1 LPAPLATIQLPT
13 CHRMESLRSRD
24 SSEPP
29 VDPAHPFK
37 GVVVCCTSIPPD
49 QRTQIAQKT
58 EELGGIHKYDLT
70 PDVTHLV
77 VGDYDTP
84 KYRHVAKE
92 RNDIKAMDAR
102 WIDVVGELWM
112 KDADIDFAALEREWQ
127 LKPLETCGDVVD
139 PANPTEAKRGTLLLC
154 MTGFDDPEQR
164 TSIIDKITA
173 NGGAYTGD
181 LTKRVSHLIVFKP
194 EGKKY
199 KAARAWNIRTVSL
212 AWLEQSIERGM
223 ILDEQCFDPVLP
235 PEEQGQG
242 AWNKVNPRGVSLG
255 KRSRP
260 GVVEGGQRKLRKTA
274 SMKLSSQRDTLWG
287 DILGSKPTGES
298 SEPGDRTDKIEVQD
312 SGIHDRM
319 LQPVPDVGIFSACYF
334 FMAGFEAWKSKILAE
349 TIGSLGGQVCA
360 TFEDIASKG
369 YEASPSRRFLIV
381 PQESQPST
389 HFQLPPAHADKIQIV
404 TEFFVERCLHNK
416 TLCDPDSHVLGRPF
430 PEFPIRGFEDLSIC
444 TAGFS
449 GIDLLHVEKAV
460 RQIGAK
466 FAARLNDATSVLV
479 CKTLTDTR
487 KEKLKFAFDNNIP
500 IVNSDWLWEC
510 ITTGYNVPVKMYMFP
525 ALKQAVNLHP
535 KPRVGESREEI
546 KQAFQRTRSEPIPHI
561 PERSAAGHSTVA
573 GGIDTT
579 AFQDDVHQKPADT
592 QIPAPVVGQDSVV
605 SFVESERGFAKVDSA
620 ASLQFQTA
628 KTHQMDSF
636 GAGTVAPPLS
646 NANMNALNK
655 SPAVERTAK
664 PPKTLVRTASVADS
678 MEPTPIPVEESAPVE
693 DQGGPV
699 PAAEESQAET
709 RPGEDEEAELKRQRD
724 AQKAAEKEALT
735 SKLASLIDFKRSAE
749 SVAEEEN
756 SGQQQQQP
764 RRPRKRPFGRAVSN
778 ASAASSGSTESR
790 MDPMGRTAD
799 EYQPQQD
806 AEQQPP
812 STQIQYQDPGAQQH
826 RDKIISKMR
835 GEDGKT
841 PAVSQTTRKKVTT
854 IGGFDFSE
862 EGRPTT
868 RQLRRK

>member
-1 LPAPLATIQLPT
+1 
-13 CHRMESLRSRD
+13 MESLHPRD

-29 VDPAHPFK
+29 VDPAQPFK
-37 GVVVCCTSIPPD
+37 AVVVCCTSIPPD
-49 QRTQIAQKT
+49 QRTQIAKRT

-92 RNDIKAMDAR
+92 RNDVKTMDAR
-102 WIDVVGELWM
+102 WIDVVGDLWM
-112 KDADIDFAALEREWQ
+112 EDAEIDFAALEREWQ
-127 LKPLETCGDVVD
+127 LKPLETCGHVVD
-139 PANPTEAKRGTLLLC
+139 ATNPAEAKRGALLLC
-154 MTGFDDPEQR
+154 MTGFDDPDQR
-164 TSIIDKITA
+164 ASIIEKITA

-181 LTKRVSHLIVFKP
+181 LTKRVSHLIVAKP

-199 KAARAWNIRTVSL
+199 KAARSWNIRTVSL

-223 ILDEQCFDPVLP
+223 ILDEQCFDPSMP

-242 AWNKVNPRGVSLG
+242 AWNKANPRRVLSA
-255 KRSRP
+255 KRARS

-287 DILGSKPTGES
+287 DILGSKTI
-298 SEPGDRTDKIEVQD
+298 SEPSALGDRADKIEVQD
-312 SGIHDRM
+312 SGVHDRM
-319 LQPVPDVGIFSACYF
+319 VQPAPDAGIFSACYF

-349 TIGSLGGQVCA
+349 TIVSLDGQVCD
-360 TFEDIASKG
+360 TFEGMVSKG
-369 YEASPSRRFLIV
+369 YEVTPSRRFLIV

-416 TLCDPDSHVLGRPF
+416 ALCDPDTHALGRPF
-430 PEFPIRGFEDLSIC
+430 PLFPIPGFDNLSIC

-460 RQIGAK
+460 RQIGAR
-466 FAARLNDATSVLV
+466 FAARLNETTSVLV
-479 CKTLTDTR
+479 CRTLTDTR
-487 KEKLKFAFDNNIP
+487 KEKLKFALDNDIP
-500 IVNSDWLWEC
+500 IVSPDWLWEC
-510 ITTGYNVPVKMYMFP
+510 ISTGYKVPVKEHMFP
-525 ALKQAVNLHP
+525 SLKQAPELQP
-535 KPRVGESREEI
+535 KPKARDTREEM
-546 KQAFQRTRSEPIPHI
+546 KQAFQRTRSEPISHASRRP
-561 PERSAAGHSTVA
+561 AARHSTVA
-573 GGIDTT
+573 GGIDTS
-579 AFQDDVHQKPADT
+579 AFQDDDYQKPSDTQKPA
-592 QIPAPVVGQDSVV
+592 PAIAEGLVMAFAEPGR
-605 SFVESERGFAKVDSA
+605 ESAKVDLA

-646 NANMNALNK
+646 NMTSNTLNK
-655 SPAVERTAK
+655 APHTEPTTKAPR
-664 PPKTLVRTASVADS
+664 TLVRTTSVADS
-678 MEPTPIPVEESAPVE
+678 MGPTPTPVGEEPAPVE
-693 DQGGPV
+693 DQVNPV
-699 PAAEESQAET
+699 PAAEENQVET
-709 RPGEDEEAELKRQRD
+709 KPKEAEEAEELKRQRD

-735 SKLASLIDFKRSAE
+735 SKLASLIDFKRSSE
-749 SVAEEEN
+749 SVLEEEN
-756 SGQQQQQP
+756 SGQQS
-764 RRPRKRPFGRAVSN
+764 RRPRKRLFGRAISN

-790 MDPMGRTAD
+790 MDSMGRTAD
-799 EYQPQQD
+799 DYPPLQD
-806 AEQQPP
+806 AEHQQPP

-835 GEDGKT
+835 GGDGKP
-841 PAVSQTTRKKVTT
+841 PAVSSQTTKKKITT
-854 IGGFDFSE
+854 IGGFDFSDE
-862 EGRPTT
+862 ARPATG